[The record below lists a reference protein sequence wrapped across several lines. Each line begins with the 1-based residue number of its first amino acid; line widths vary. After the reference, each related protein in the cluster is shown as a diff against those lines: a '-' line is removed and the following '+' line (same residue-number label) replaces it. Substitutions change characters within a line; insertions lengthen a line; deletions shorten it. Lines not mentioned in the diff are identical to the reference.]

1 MIFKI
6 LTVTT
11 MSAFEIY
18 AALGAAHAFGLGTG
32 VILACT
38 LVGGI
43 AGVFIAAFLGER
55 IEKFI
60 QEKFRKNSPPKPK
73 TGVIYKIWDKYGLYG
88 VGIIGTF
95 FLGAPAAIGVGVG
108 FNASMKKLVPL
119 CLVTVVVRCFAFTFF
134 SDYIKG
140 LVEHLAV

>member
-6 LTVTT
+6 LTVTAMAT
-11 MSAFEIY
+11 FEIY
-18 AALGAAHAFGLGTG
+18 AALGAAHAFGLGTW

-38 LVGGI
+38 LTGGI
-43 AGVFIAAFLGER
+43 AGVFISAFLGDR

-60 QEKFRKNSPPKPK
+60 HKKFRKNKPLKSK
-73 TGVIYKIWDKYGLYG
+73 TGLIYKIWGKYGLYG

-95 FLGAPAAIGVGVG
+95 ILGAPAAIGVGVG
-108 FNASMKKLVPL
+108 FNADMKKLVPL
-119 CLVTVVVRCFAFTFF
+119 CLITVVVRCFAFTFF

-140 LVEHLAV
+140 LF